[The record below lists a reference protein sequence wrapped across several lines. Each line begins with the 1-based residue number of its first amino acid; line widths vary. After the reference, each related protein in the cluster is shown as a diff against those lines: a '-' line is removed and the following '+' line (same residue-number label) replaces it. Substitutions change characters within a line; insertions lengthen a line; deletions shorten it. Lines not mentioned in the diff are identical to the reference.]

1 MNMKV
6 RNCLQSSLQLG
17 LACCFA
23 LAFTASTTHAQ
34 TASQKTPR
42 ADRPPRALV
51 DMGNAAAYLFDAARD
66 DRWDDAT
73 YQLQAIHT
81 QLHDLPS
88 SLAPA
93 DVWKLLRRR
102 TRELGRYVGKRNK
115 VRTMESANA
124 TARLAADLSRTF
136 DTTVPIQVPL
146 LAYLGRQL
154 EVAVAGHD
162 QARLR
167 RAKSD
172 LVQTWNTLRPQ
183 LDQRGK
189 VDDVRRLTDIVVSL
203 EGAQQP
209 AEIERLARAELE
221 NVERIRSDFK

>member
-1 MNMKV
+1 MKIG
-6 RNCLQSSLQLG
+6 NCLRSALQLG

-23 LAFTASTTHAQ
+23 LACTASTTAAQ
-34 TASQKTPR
+34 TTSEKTPR
-42 ADRPPRALV
+42 ADQPPRALIE
-51 DMGNAAAYLFDAARD
+51 MGNAAAYLFDAARD

-73 YQLQAIHT
+73 YQLQAIQT

-93 DVWKLLRRR
+93 DVWKSLRRR
-102 TRELGRYVGKRNK
+102 TRQLGAYVRRRDK
-115 VRTMESANA
+115 VRTMEAANA
-124 TARLAADLSRTF
+124 TTRLAADLSRTF
-136 DTTVPIQVPL
+136 DVTVPIQVPL

-154 EVAVAGHD
+154 EVAVASHD
-162 QARLR
+162 KARLR

-183 LDQRGK
+183 LEQRGK

-203 EGAQQP
+203 EGTQQP
-209 AEIERLARAELE
+209 DEIERLARAELDD
-221 NVERIRSDFK
+221 VERLRSAFR